1 MANMTEIRSRMK
13 SIQETMKITNAMYL
27 ISSTK
32 LRKAREKLDATAPYF
47 ELLQSTIKDIL
58 FHSPDINHTFFDQ
71 RKKIKPEDKKRGYV
85 VMTADKGMA
94 GAYNHNVLKMAHEWM
109 EQSKNHRLYV
119 VGELGRHYFEA
130 RHVQVEEQFHYT
142 VQNPTMHRAR
152 LISSTIL
159 EDYEEGRLDEVWII
173 YTQMM
178 NSMQMEAEMTELLPL
193 KREDFSNIVIPA
205 DIIQEEIQM
214 VPSPSAVMDHVVP
227 NYVTG
232 FIFGALVESFC
243 SEQNARM
250 MAMQS
255 ASDNANAI
263 LNDLSIEY
271 NRVRQAAITQEIT
284 EVISG
289 AKAQKKKQS

>member
-94 GAYNHNVLKMAHEWM
+94 GAYNHNVLKLAQERLAQGNDNTLFVIGQMGRKYFTKKNVRIDM
-109 EQSKNHRLYV
+109 EFLYT
-119 VGELGRHYFEA
+119 A
-130 RHVQVEEQFHYT
+130 QD
-142 VQNPTMHRAR
+142 PSMWRAR
-152 LISSTIL
+152 NIAETLVDL
-159 EDYEEGRLDEVWII
+159 YRKEKLDEIYII
-173 YTQMM
+173 YTKMVTPLK
-178 NSMQMEAEMTELLPL
+178 AEPEIIQILPL
-193 KREDFSNIVIPA
+193 KRQSFEEMNVELEKYHKIA
-205 DIIQEEIQM
+205 DYS
-214 VPSPSAVMDHVVP
+214 PSPKVVMDHLVP
-227 NYVTG
+227 NYVKG
-232 FIFGALVESFC
+232 LIYGALVESFS

-250 MAMQS
+250 MAMQGATES
-255 ASDNANAI
+255 AKDMI
-263 LNDLSIEY
+263 RELSLLY
-271 NRVRQAAITQEIT
+271 NLSLIHI
-284 EVISG
+284 
-289 AKAQKKKQS
+289 

>member
-94 GAYNHNVLKMAHEWM
+94 GAYNHNVLKLAQERLAQGNDNTLFVIGQMGRKYFTKKNVRIDM
-109 EQSKNHRLYV
+109 EFLYT
-119 VGELGRHYFEA
+119 A
-130 RHVQVEEQFHYT
+130 QD
-142 VQNPTMHRAR
+142 PSMWRAR
-152 LISSTIL
+152 NIAETLVDL
-159 EDYEEGRLDEVWII
+159 YRKEKLDEIYII
-173 YTQMM
+173 YTKMVTPLK
-178 NSMQMEAEMTELLPL
+178 AEPEIIQILPL
-193 KREDFSNIVIPA
+193 KRQSFEEMNVELEKYHKIA
-205 DIIQEEIQM
+205 DYS
-214 VPSPSAVMDHVVP
+214 PSPKVVMDHLVP
-227 NYVTG
+227 NYVKG
-232 FIFGALVESFC
+232 LIYGALVESFS

-250 MAMQS
+250 MAMQGATES
-255 ASDNANAI
+255 AKDMI
-263 LNDLSIEY
+263 RELSLLY
-271 NRVRQAAITQEIT
+271 NRARQAAITQEIT
-284 EVISG
+284 EIVSG
-289 AKAQKKKQS
+289 AKAFQKKE